1 MDKAHAQTDRIL
13 LDIEKKLKESYS
25 YAYKDVK
32 KQLTEVIAKME
43 LSQGLTANQR
53 YVLAN
58 KYDRLTKLAE
68 QITDTINNAD
78 KEAVRIINGEL
89 AIIYILNKEQAE
101 SLFAKYGVKFSA
113 INKTAT
119 NQLVAES
126 ISPFDRLAI
135 DNLKSKDAVLR
146 ALKQEFTT
154 SIMTGESIPNMAK
167 RIRGVTERNLAD
179 SVRIART
186 ETTRVENSARYEVGK
201 QGEKLGFK
209 MKREWVATIDERT
222 REEHANADGQQVNM
236 DEPFTVGGEQLM
248 YPGDTSL
255 GASGWNTINCRCRIK
270 NIIVEENKK

>member
-1 MDKAHAQTDRIL
+1 MDKAHAKTDRIL
-13 LDIEKKLKESYS
+13 LEIEKKLKASYS

-32 KQLTEVIAKME
+32 KQLTEIVAKME
-43 LSQGLTANQR
+43 LSQGLTANER
-53 YVLAN
+53 YLLAN

-89 AIIYILNKEQAE
+89 ANIYTINKKQAE
-101 SLFAKYGVKFSA
+101 SLFAKYGVEFNA

-126 ISPFDRLAI
+126 ISPFDKLAI

-167 RIRGVTERNLAD
+167 RIKGVTERNLAD
-179 SVRIART
+179 SIRIART

-201 QGEKLGFK
+201 KGEELGFK
-209 MKREWVATIDERT
+209 MKREWVATTDERT
-222 REEHANADGQQVNM
+222 REEHADADGQQVDM

-255 GASGWNTINCRCRIK
+255 GASAKNTINCRCTIK
-270 NIIVEENKK
+270 NIIVEESKK

>member
-1 MDKAHAQTDRIL
+1 MDKAHAKTDRIL
-13 LDIEKKLKESYS
+13 LDIEKKLKSSYS

-32 KQLTEVIAKME
+32 KQLTEIVAKME
-43 LSQGLTANQR
+43 LSQGLTANER
-53 YVLAN
+53 YLLAN

-89 AIIYILNKEQAE
+89 ANIYTINKEQAE
-101 SLFAKYGVKFSA
+101 SLFARYGVEFSA

-119 NQLVAES
+119 NKLVTGS
-126 ISPFDRLAI
+126 ISPFDKLAI

-167 RIRGVTERNLAD
+167 RIKGVTERNLSD

-186 ETTRVENSARYEVGK
+186 ETTRVENGAKLDVGK
-201 QGEKLGFK
+201 QGEKLGFV
-209 MKREWVATIDERT
+209 MKKEWVSTTDERT
-222 REEHANADGQQVNM
+222 RDEHSNADGQQVDM

-255 GASGWNTINCRCRIK
+255 GASAWNTINCRCTIK
-270 NIIVEENKK
+270 NIIVEESKK

>member
-1 MDKAHAQTDRIL
+1 MDKAHAKTDKIL

-53 YVLAN
+53 YALAN

-89 AIIYILNKEQAE
+89 ANIYTINKEQAE
-101 SLFAKYGVKFSA
+101 SLFAKYGVEFLA

-126 ISPFDRLAI
+126 ISPFDKLAI

-209 MKREWVATIDERT
+209 MKREWVATTDERT
-222 REEHANADGQQVNM
+222 REEHADADGQQVDM

-255 GASGWNTINCRCRIK
+255 GASAKNTINCRCTIK
-270 NIIVEENKK
+270 KYNC

>member
-1 MDKAHAQTDRIL
+1 MDKAHAKTDKIL
-13 LDIEKKLKESYS
+13 LDIEKKLKASYS

-89 AIIYILNKEQAE
+89 ANVYTINKEQAE
-101 SLFAKYGVKFSA
+101 SLFAKYGVEFSA

-119 NQLVAES
+119 NQLVVES
-126 ISPFDRLAI
+126 ISPFDKLAI
-135 DNLKSKDAVLR
+135 DNLKSKDIVLR

-167 RIRGVTERNLAD
+167 RIKGVTERNLAD

-209 MKREWVATIDERT
+209 MKREWVATTDERT
-222 REEHANADGQQVNM
+222 RDAHADANGQQVDM
-236 DEPFTVGGEQLM
+236 DEPFIVDGEQLM

-255 GASGWNTINCRCRIK
+255 GASAGNTINCRCTIK
-270 NIIVEENKK
+270 NIIVEEKK

>member
-1 MDKAHAQTDRIL
+1 MDKAHAKTDRIL
-13 LDIEKKLKESYS
+13 LEIEKKLKASYS

-32 KQLTEVIAKME
+32 KQLTEIVAKME
-43 LSQGLTANQR
+43 LSQGLTANER
-53 YVLAN
+53 YLLAN

-78 KEAVRIINGEL
+78 KEAVKIINGEL
-89 AIIYILNKEQAE
+89 ANIYTINKEQAE
-101 SLFAKYGVKFSA
+101 SVFAKYGIEFNA

-119 NQLVAES
+119 NKLVTES
-126 ISPFDRLAI
+126 ISPFDKLAI

-167 RIRGVTERNLAD
+167 RIKGVTERNLSD

-186 ETTRVENSARYEVGK
+186 ETTRVENGAKLDVGK
-201 QGEKLGFK
+201 QGEKLGFV
-209 MKREWVATIDERT
+209 MKKEWVSTTDERT
-222 REEHANADGQQVNM
+222 RDEHSNADGQQVDM

-255 GASGWNTINCRCRIK
+255 GASAWNTINCRCTIK
-270 NIIVEENKK
+270 NIIVEESKK

>member
-1 MDKAHAQTDRIL
+1 MDKAHAKTDKIL

-53 YVLAN
+53 YALAN

-89 AIIYILNKEQAE
+89 ANIYTINKEQAE
-101 SLFAKYGVKFSA
+101 SLFAKYGVEFLA

-126 ISPFDRLAI
+126 ISPFDKLAI

-209 MKREWVATIDERT
+209 MKREWVATTDERT
-222 REEHANADGQQVNM
+222 REEHADADGQQVDM

-255 GASGWNTINCRCRIK
+255 GASAKNTINCRCTIK
-270 NIIVEENKK
+270 NIIVEEKK

>member
-1 MDKAHAQTDRIL
+1 MDKAHARTDRIL
-13 LDIEKKLKESYS
+13 LDIEKKLKASYS

-32 KQLTEVIAKME
+32 KQLTEIVAKME
-43 LSQGLTANQR
+43 LSQGLTANER
-53 YVLAN
+53 YLLAN

-89 AIIYILNKEQAE
+89 ANIYKINKEQAE
-101 SLFAKYGVKFSA
+101 SLFAKYGVEFSA

-119 NQLVAES
+119 NKLVAES
-126 ISPFDRLAI
+126 ISPFDKLAI

-209 MKREWVATIDERT
+209 MKREWVATTDERT
-222 REEHANADGQQVNM
+222 REEHADADGQQVDM

-255 GASGWNTINCRCRIK
+255 GASAGNTINCRCTIK
-270 NIIVEENKK
+270 NIIVEESK